1 MTSSFRCSHI
11 FGYVLHIFVFSMFMT
26 SFFRCSHVFC
36 LFFTKHVYPKC
47 NQKISDVRH
56 FPDER
61 VLIRTAKDYKDYTGG
76 GNTYAQLENDSIID
90 QAKYIGDVEQYWSNV
105 RECVNFENS
114 DIGKELS
121 IVSEQTK
128 TRLSQAM
135 NNIKLDDKAPTVAV
149 VASGG
154 FSLVN

>member
-1 MTSSFRCSHI
+1 M
-11 FGYVLHIFVFSMFMT
+11 G
-26 SFFRCSHVFC
+26 
-36 LFFTKHVYPKC
+36 
-47 NQKISDVRH
+47 
-56 FPDER
+56 
-61 VLIRTAKDYKDYTGG
+61 
-76 GNTYAQLENDSIID
+76 SIID
-90 QAKYIGDVEQYWSNV
+90 QAKFIGDVEQYWTNV

-135 NNIKLDDKAPTVAV
+135 NNIKLDDKEPTIPEGYTV
-149 VASGG
+149 VTTQG

>member
-1 MTSSFRCSHI
+1 M
-11 FGYVLHIFVFSMFMT
+11 
-26 SFFRCSHVFC
+26 
-36 LFFTKHVYPKC
+36 
-47 NQKISDVRH
+47 N
-56 FPDER
+56 
-61 VLIRTAKDYKDYTGG
+61 
-76 GNTYAQLENDSIID
+76 SIID
-90 QAKYIGDVEQYWSNV
+90 QAKFIGDIEQYWTNV

-135 NNIKLDDKAPTVAV
+135 NNIKLDDQPDLNKIATAV
-149 VASGG
+149 VASEG

>member
-1 MTSSFRCSHI
+1 MTDSDFGKFRKVVVAGSCHSRCMMMSNEADWLMLKQ
-11 FGYVLHIFVFSMFMT
+11 FEKAKSMLKNAHK
-26 SFFRCSHVFC
+26 SYGK
-36 LFFTKHVYPKC
+36 TK
-47 NQKISDVRH
+47 NT
-56 FPDER
+56 
-61 VLIRTAKDYKDYTGG
+61 LITDM
-76 GNTYAQLENDSIID
+76 NSIID
-90 QAKYIGDVEQYWSNV
+90 QAKFIGDIEQYWTNV

-135 NNIKLDDKAPTVAV
+135 NNIKLDDKEPTVAV
-149 VASGG
+149 VASSG